1 MPKRSRAGEELE
13 EYPARAAD
21 HDLET
26 VMHRLYHLTI
36 CKARINSG
44 LKEHAIV
51 ERRQEEEESQLC
63 DIIGQYLKQGVAAD
77 AVAHML
83 DNSPLLNDSGKHV
96 FRTWVDVACLR
107 VAKDE
112 QPPLKARRRRESS
125 VLDLSV

>member
-1 MPKRSRAGEELE
+1 MPKRSRAGDELE
-13 EYPARAAD
+13 EHPATAAD

-77 AVAHML
+77 TVAHML
-83 DNSPLLNDSGKHV
+83 DQSPLLNDSGKHV

-112 QPPLKARRRRESS
+112 QPPLKARRRREKS
-125 VLDLSV
+125 VLDLNV

>member
-1 MPKRSRAGEELE
+1 MA
-13 EYPARAAD
+13 EYPATAAD
-21 HDLET
+21 LDLET
-26 VMHRLYHLTI
+26 VMHRLYHVTI
-36 CKARINSG
+36 CKTRIKSG

-51 ERRQEEEESQLC
+51 ERRQEEEEHQLC